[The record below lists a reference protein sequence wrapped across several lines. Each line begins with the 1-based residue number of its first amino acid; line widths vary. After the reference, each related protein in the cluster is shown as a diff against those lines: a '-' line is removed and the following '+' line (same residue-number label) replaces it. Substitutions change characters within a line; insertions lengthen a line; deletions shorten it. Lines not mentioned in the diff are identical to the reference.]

1 MRHEAEMAIIVQ
13 DKVKY
18 HISIKAK
25 YQMIYF
31 MYYST
36 WQDNASSV
44 IKNFQS
50 TYSHATIK
58 HTNFVNFFKK
68 SGQIRMSS

>member
-1 MRHEAEMAIIVQ
+1 MRHEAETAIIVQ

-25 YQMIYF
+25 YRMIYF
-31 MYYST
+31 MYST
-36 WQDNASSV
+36 WQGNTSSV
-44 IKNFQS
+44 IKNFRS

-58 HTNFVNFFKK
+58 HTNFVNFLL
-68 SGQIRMSS
+68 